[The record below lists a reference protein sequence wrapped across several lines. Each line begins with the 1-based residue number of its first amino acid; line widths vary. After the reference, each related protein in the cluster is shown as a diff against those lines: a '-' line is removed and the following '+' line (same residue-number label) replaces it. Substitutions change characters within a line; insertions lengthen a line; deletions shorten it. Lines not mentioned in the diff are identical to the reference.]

1 MSAERASSWKKN
13 SSFFKLI
20 NMIIINNNKYSIN
33 KELKLRQK
41 QRRFDH
47 ESFPWFCW
55 SQHLLNIYNFYMEK
69 RLCNILWTTNIDFI
83 ELILESSYKVLLNTV
98 KTVILRRPTYFLQEA
113 ECSTIFNLQFYLQ
126 SIITSLWQYNYINVL
141 SHPM

>member
-1 MSAERASSWKKN
+1 
-13 SSFFKLI
+13 
-20 NMIIINNNKYSIN
+20 MIIINDNKYSIN

-83 ELILESSYKVLLNTV
+83 ELILESSYKVLPNTV
-98 KTVILRRPTYFLQEA
+98 K
-113 ECSTIFNLQFYLQ
+113 
-126 SIITSLWQYNYINVL
+126 
-141 SHPM
+141 M